1 MLNVSICRV
10 KEKASSLML
19 SGLVLFIDVNDPAGA
34 KAAQPPGGATR
45 RGGHG
50 RKKTPVPD
58 QGFLLQT
65 HLALADLVGA
75 TGVEPVTYAL

>member
-34 KAAQPPGGATR
+34 KAAQPPGERRAAEGMGEKKPRCLTR
-45 RGGHG
+45 VSCYKRTSHW
-50 RKKTPVPD
+50 RTWWVL
-58 QGFLLQT
+58 QGSNL
-65 HLALADLVGA
+65 
-75 TGVEPVTYAL
+75 